1 MKKLFCLIL
10 CGGLILSCKTKNVV
24 SEKEID
30 TTENNAPKDASLDL
44 PMAEKVK
51 FYQNTIVPPQF
62 DQIKISSKLNLET
75 GTFIPTLDVTTYI
88 EKDQK
93 IWMNISAFLFNMARG
108 IATPKG
114 VKGYNRTDK
123 TYIDSDFVYLNNLL
137 NVNFIN
143 YNSLQKI
150 LMGRTFVSIRE
161 SQFLLTKN
169 RNGYKLISRVNQESS
184 FEGNVRSYKMEL
196 NFNEIYDLENIL
208 VRDTETSDVL
218 EISYANWENF
228 EHLRLPKNVKIIIKG
243 SKNTEILMENT
254 KFESSKMQTP
264 YNVPASFKKIE
275 IR

>member
-1 MKKLFCLIL
+1 MFSGFI
-10 CGGLILSCKTKNVV
+10 ISCKTKNVV
-24 SEKEID
+24 SENENGK
-30 TTENNAPKDASLDL
+30 TENNSPKDANLDL

-62 DQIKISSKLNLET
+62 DQIKISSKLNIET

-108 IATPKG
+108 MATPEG

-123 TYIDSDFVYLNNLL
+123 TYIDSDFNYLNNLL

-169 RNGYKLISRVNQESS
+169 MSGYKLVSRVNQEST

-196 NFNEIYDLENIL
+196 NYTENYDLEKIL
-208 VRDTETSDVL
+208 VKDTETADEL

-228 EHLRLPKNVKIIIKG
+228 QNLRLPKNVKIIIKG
-243 SKNTEILMENT
+243 SKNSEILMENT